1 MFCNGRHAKGW
12 NLAKCIVNVG
22 IAGCAAMR
30 LAIAFWRQPLNPH
43 WSGQHGRG
51 WMGGGSPCAKRGGAW
66 RTACNAVGPHV
77 AARDHLFCKHGGQSA
92 ADPEHEGA
100 RDAAPELRL
109 SPCSHSVGWFAAAL
123 AVLALRW
130 WPVSG
135 LPCCVGRRQR
145 AAAVAHDAPL
155 ANSGKPHEPLNSSGG
170 AVPSI
175 RQFCHVITVS
185 VPPMWCS
192 LTGAWNPARDSMQLT
207 DASAI
212 RRKSTPNIW
221 ATQPAE
227 SPRRQWATTDT
238 FASESFSPWLC
249 EASA

>member
-1 MFCNGRHAKGW
+1 MAVDGWAGGRHAPRGAGLGALPATLW
-12 NLAKCIVNVG
+12 GRMLLQGATCSASTEAKVQQIQNTRAHVMQRLNFVCRIAHIVLDG
-22 IAGCAAMR
+22 SRPRWRSWHCAGGLFRAFLVALGGVCAPQ
-30 LAIAFWRQPLNPH
+30 LL
-43 WSGQHGRG
+43 
-51 WMGGGSPCAKRGGAW
+51 
-66 RTACNAVGPHV
+66 
-77 AARDHLFCKHGGQSA
+77 
-92 ADPEHEGA
+92 
-100 RDAAPELRL
+100 
-109 SPCSHSVGWFAAAL
+109 
-123 AVLALRW
+123 
-130 WPVSG
+130 
-135 LPCCVGRRQR
+135 
-145 AAAVAHDAPL
+145 HDAPL
-155 ANSGKPHEPLNSSGG
+155 ASSGKPHEPLNSSGG

-221 ATQPAE
+221 ATRPAE

>member
-1 MFCNGRHAKGW
+1 MAVDGWAGGRHAPRGAGLGAL
-12 NLAKCIVNVG
+12 LATLRGRMLLQGTTCSASTEAKVQQIQNTRAHVLQRLNFVR
-22 IAGCAAMR
+22 R
-30 LAIAFWRQPLNPH
+30 LAHIKLDGSRPRRRSWHCAGGLFRAFL
-43 WSGQHGRG
+43 
-51 WMGGGSPCAKRGGAW
+51 
-66 RTACNAVGPHV
+66 
-77 AARDHLFCKHGGQSA
+77 
-92 ADPEHEGA
+92 
-100 RDAAPELRL
+100 
-109 SPCSHSVGWFAAAL
+109 AAL
-123 AVLALRW
+123 GGVCA
-130 WPVSG
+130 P
-135 LPCCVGRRQR
+135 RRL
-145 AAAVAHDAPL
+145 HDAPL
-155 ANSGKPHEPLNSSGG
+155 ASSGKPHEPLNSSGG
-170 AVPSI
+170 AAPSI

-192 LTGAWNPARDSMQLT
+192 LTGARNPARDSMQLT